1 MNGEIPG
8 PWWEFS
14 RGGEGAGAGAG
25 GSPGSSLTGGSS
37 PKGILREP
45 AFLSN
50 GVMPIKK

>member
-1 MNGEIPG
+1 MGKFLVLGENFPG
-8 PWWEFS
+8 VE
-14 RGGEGAGAGAG
+14 RGAGAG
-25 GSPGSSLTGGSS
+25 GSPGRSLTGGSS

>member
-1 MNGEIPG
+1 MGKFLVLGENFPG
-8 PWWEFS
+8 VE
-14 RGGEGAGAGAG
+14 RGAGAGAG

-50 GVMPIKK
+50 RVMPIKK